1 MRFANRSVIVTGG
14 GTGIGRGIALAFAG
28 EGAEVLVV
36 GRREDRLHEVSGESD
51 RITILAGDVTDAEVA
66 SAAISMA
73 VERSGRVDVVV
84 NNAGRLFRGSLA
96 SSDRAGIEDIFAI
109 HVIGPTLMAKAAIEE
124 LEKVNG
130 SIVNVSSIVAHHP
143 SPGGAYY
150 GASKLALEYL
160 TRCWALE
167 LAPRGIRVNA
177 VAPGPTESEVLLAA
191 GLSAESMARTK
202 EMEFPLGRWGRPK
215 DIAYWILAFAD
226 SDAEWVTGQLV
237 SVDGGAGLTW

>member
-1 MRFANRSVIVTGG
+1 MRFAKRSVIVTGG
-14 GTGIGRGIALAFAG
+14 GTGIGRGVALAFAS

-36 GRREDRLHEVSGESD
+36 GRREDRLEEVSGESD
-51 RITILAGDVTDAEVA
+51 KIAILAGDVTDAEVA
-66 SAAISMA
+66 SAAVSMA

-84 NNAGRLFRGSLA
+84 NNAGRLLRGSLA
-96 SSDRAGIEDIFAI
+96 SADRADIEDIFDI
-109 HVIGPTLMAKAAIEE
+109 HVIGPTLMAKAAVEE
-124 LEKVNG
+124 LAKVNG

-191 GLSAESMARTK
+191 GMGEEDIARSK
-202 EMEFPLGRWGRPK
+202 QREFPLGRWGRPG

-226 SDAEWVTGQLV
+226 NDAEWATGQIV

>member
-1 MRFANRSVIVTGG
+1 MSRLRSRVKVP
-14 GTGIGRGIALAFAG
+14 RCSSSA
-28 EGAEVLVV
+28 AEKTASS
-36 GRREDRLHEVSGESD
+36 RSGEKASK
-51 RITILAGDVTDAEVA
+51 IAILAGDVTDAEVA
-66 SAAISMA
+66 AAALSMA

-84 NNAGRLFRGSLA
+84 NNAGRLLHGSL
-96 SSDRAGIEDIFAI
+96 SSAARADIEDIFAI
-109 HVIGPTLMAKAAIEE
+109 HVIGPTLMSQVALPE

-143 SPGGAYY
+143 SPGSAYY
-150 GASKLALEYL
+150 GASKLAIEYL

-177 VAPGPTESEVLLAA
+177 VAPGPTESEVLLAS
-191 GLSAESMARTK
+191 GMSPESVARSK
-202 EMEFPLGRWGRPK
+202 EREFPLGRWGLPD

-226 SDAEWVTGQLV
+226 PKAEWVTGQIV